1 MPVGTT
7 TVENLLRVARSD
19 AAAGTAFAALYVGG
33 PRHIISVPPAGS
45 AEGPSAEELA
55 ELVQLASTDPEFFQ
69 ARVFVRSVQMGRTLT
84 LAVAPLRDAVGQNMI
99 GLVAERDHKFE
110 APQLEVLERL
120 AERLVRHLEVVQHMN
135 GAGADR
141 AEPDADGDGEPVGG
155 TPVTDWDDEWR
166 RGQSPRSDVWSG
178 AVVSV
183 HAAHTAPAHRTAP
196 GTPVEAPPVV
206 PPARRR
212 TVPPSPPVS
221 AAREE
226 QVPAQ
231 SRAVRS
237 PAVGEPALPATA
249 WWAERDELTG
259 LPSVGQFFSRA
270 GRLLAPDGRLE
281 GRGAG
286 AFALVVVEVPEERTT
301 PIAASVLTKELR
313 FTDPVARIDRRL
325 LAAALVLFPSRTGDA
340 VEQRLVGAVRAGVDH
355 PEEIRGAHVVAEPG
369 DRRDVD
375 ELLREAV
382 SRL

>member
-1 MPVGTT
+1 VPVGTT

-19 AAAGTAFAALYVGG
+19 AAAGTAFAALYAGG

-45 AEGPSAEELA
+45 AEGLSAEELA
-55 ELVQLASTDPEFFQ
+55 ELVQQASTDPEFFQ

-141 AEPDADGDGEPVGG
+141 AEPGVDGDAEPAGG
-155 TPVTDWDDEWR
+155 TPDTDWDDEWR
-166 RGQSPRSDVWSG
+166 RGQLPRSDVWSG

-183 HAAHTAPAHRTAP
+183 HAAHTAPAQRAAP
-196 GTPVEAPPVV
+196 EIDGSPEV
-206 PPARRR
+206 PSARRHS
-212 TVPPSPPVS
+212 VPPSPPVS
-221 AAREE
+221 AAMEE
-226 QVPAQ
+226 QAPAQ
-231 SRAVRS
+231 ARAARS
-237 PAVGEPALPATA
+237 PAPEEPALPTSP

-270 GRLLAPDGRLE
+270 GRLLAPDGRPD

-301 PIAASVLTKELR
+301 PIAAGVLTKELR
-313 FTDPVARIDRRL
+313 FTDPVARIDRCL

-355 PEEIRGAHVVAEPG
+355 PAEVRGAHVVAEPG